1 MEALFDTIGE
11 IRADRVPHNCTG
23 LSCSFCKYLDGVEER
38 AQQRQVK
45 RDEAWWRAA
54 NHYRIN
60 LGSGARITADDLLRN
75 VGYPFGS
82 GNQIGAIFRHWQE
95 QEMITRVG
103 STASKRASNHSRR
116 VYIWETR

>member
-23 LSCSFCKYLDGVEER
+23 LGCSFCAYLDGVEER
-38 AQQRQVK
+38 AQRQEPR

-54 NHYRIN
+54 NHYRIG
-60 LGSGARITADDLLRN
+60 LGVGARITADDLLKAI
-75 VGYPFGS
+75 GEPAGS
-82 GNQIGAIFRHWQE
+82 PNQIGAIFRHWQD
-95 QEMITRVG
+95 QEMIHRVG
-103 STASKRASNHSRR
+103 QTASKRASNHSRR